1 MTARIQT
8 MSPVPRQPFA
18 VLGESRLRAVEST
31 KNRQNGT
38 HASSLKRCF
47 DAANLS
53 DSENLDPLSGESP
66 TKKSK
71 DQVGS
76 DTLTPKS
83 RFHTLTTSVD
93 LDIPDKS
100 LVSTQ
105 ILPRALTT
113 STPRPTPLRAA
124 AGCSARSRVPKA
136 FARRSSGLR
145 RVEPPSRL
153 QRQASRA
160 PFSISNA
167 LSRTFSLS
175 SFNPDG
181 KITPNGGESRRK
193 AWDFEIYVDSEQDEM
208 ANLMEHSTCV
218 LDISDDE
225 HKAEKY
231 GLGKENIPPP
241 DFSPETSSAGTQSRV
256 APTSEIVEMTDRP
269 RSPLGELNPKEF
281 IPEGEDSS
289 AVIVVEVGED
299 DESETS
305 SRHPSSSVPEIPVA
319 HKISQTSEQLLLK
332 QAVISSFK
340 KNTAAATS
348 DDEAEHCV
356 KESTPSAAKA
366 EIANATESAAKNNSQ
381 LNDSG
386 TTEVSSAS

>member
-1 MTARIQT
+1 

-71 DQVGS
+71 DQIDS

-83 RFHTLTTSVD
+83 RFHTVTNLCRSGYSRQVTH
-93 LDIPDKS
+93 
-100 LVSTQ
+100 
-105 ILPRALTT
+105 ALN
-113 STPRPTPLRAA
+113 
-124 AGCSARSRVPKA
+124 G
-136 FARRSSGLR
+136 
-145 RVEPPSRL
+145 
-153 QRQASRA
+153 
-160 PFSISNA
+160 
-167 LSRTFSLS
+167 TFSLS

-181 KITPNGGESRRK
+181 KVTPNGGESRRK
-193 AWDFEIYVDSEQDEM
+193 AWGFEIYVDSEQDEM

-231 GLGKENIPPP
+231 GRGKENIPPP
-241 DFSPETSSAGTQSRV
+241 DFTPETSSAGTESRV

-269 RSPLGELNPKEF
+269 RSPLGELDPKEF

-289 AVIVVEVGED
+289 AVIVVQVGED

-305 SRHPSSSVPEIPVA
+305 LRHPSSSVPEIPVA

-356 KESTPSAAKA
+356 EESTPSAAKA
-366 EIANATESAAKNNSQ
+366 EIANATESAAKNDSQ

-386 TTEVSSAS
+386 TTEVPSAS